1 MSLNVSGSKYIRVY
15 NPSIRLNYSD
25 RVVFADLITGRKTGI
40 MKVDKGTGEVIIN
53 PQTGKEVP
61 ERAYSRWE
69 GQFVGNAFEPSKGL
83 RDGTS
88 IDIISGW
95 VTYETYKGRDSKDHV
110 KAVVTIAEF
119 TPSDV
124 AEGEDVSLTE
134 EE

>member
-1 MSLNVSGSKYIRVY
+1 MSLNVSGSKYVRVY

-25 RVVFADLITGRKTGI
+25 RVVFADLVSGRKTGNA
-40 MKVDKGTGEVIIN
+40 KVDKETGEVVTN
-53 PQTGKEVP
+53 PQTGREIP
-61 ERAYSRWE
+61 EKAFSRWE
-69 GQFVGNAFEPSKGL
+69 GVFVGNAFEPSKGL

-95 VTYETYKGRDSKDHV
+95 ATYEPYKGKDGKEHI

-119 TPSDV
+119 APSDV
-124 AEGEDVSLTE
+124 AEGEDNATVE

>member
-1 MSLNVSGSKYIRVY
+1 MSLNVSGSKYVRVY

-25 RVVFADLITGRKTGI
+25 RVVFADLVSGRKTGS
-40 MKVDKGTGEVIIN
+40 MKVDKGTGEVVLN

-61 ERAYSRWE
+61 ERVYSRWE
-69 GQFVGNAFEPSKGL
+69 GRFVGNAFEPSKGL
-83 RDGTS
+83 RDGAS

-95 VTYETYKGRDSKDHV
+95 ATYEPFKGGDGKDHV

-119 TPSDV
+119 APSDI
-124 AEGEDVSLTE
+124 AEGEDTAPAE